1 MLQLADLLLQ
11 DCCVVLVADVSCQ
24 RMLHLLAL
32 NVVQLRS
39 HDTTSYGPLQAPR
52 NTHPPADDLQ
62 HSDSQHRH
70 LLSQHTWAFWVAS
83 KRFASDFALRVRS
96 TACRC
101 QGQISKTPGSMALLQ
116 VSQVPTICK
125 HARPGM

>member
-39 HDTTSYGPLQAPR
+39 HDTT
-52 NTHPPADDLQ
+52 
-62 HSDSQHRH
+62 
-70 LLSQHTWAFWVAS
+70 
-83 KRFASDFALRVRS
+83 
-96 TACRC
+96 
-101 QGQISKTPGSMALLQ
+101 
-116 VSQVPTICK
+116 
-125 HARPGM
+125 